1 MTPSSKKLK
10 LKHQTTISFKKLSEI
25 GVLEIVL
32 KELIRN
38 SIIEKIQLNK
48 EDEEYINQ
56 KYSNSNKIKNIDEKG
71 KNKRSNL
78 TLEAQNKQSL
88 TREFKWQ
95 KWCMDNFRN
104 RIEEY
109 FLDKK
114 PFLDKYTYSII
125 RVKNEGLSQELYLR
139 IKEKESDFYKIAK
152 EYSEGIEQKTGG
164 LIGPVNLK
172 NPHPIIS
179 NLLKV
184 SQNNQLWPPKKI
196 NQWWVIIRLEE
207 KRLATLDSSLRTT
220 LSLELGEDYIK
231 DQFLNYKKEL

>member
-1 MTPSSKKLK
+1 MTLSSEKLK
-10 LKHQTTISFKKLSEI
+10 LKNPTNISFKKLSEI

-32 KELIRN
+32 KELIKD
-38 SIIEKIQLNK
+38 SITEKIELNK
-48 EDEEYINQ
+48 EDEEYINH
-56 KYSNSNKIKNIDEKG
+56 KYYNSNQIKKIDEKE
-71 KNKRSNL
+71 KYKRNNL
-78 TLEAQNKQSL
+78 TLEAQYKKSL
-88 TREFKWQ
+88 TRELKWE

-152 EYSEGIEQKTGG
+152 EYSEGVEQQTGG
-164 LIGPVNLK
+164 LIGPVNLN

-196 NQWWVIIRLEE
+196 NKWWVIIRLEE
-207 KRLATLDSSLRTT
+207 KIIATLDSNIRTA

-231 DQFLNYKKEL
+231 GKFLDYKKEL

>member
-1 MTPSSKKLK
+1 MTLSSKKLK

-38 SIIEKIQLNK
+38 TIIEKIQLNK

-56 KYSNSNKIKNIDEKG
+56 KYYNSNQIKKIDEKE
-71 KNKRSNL
+71 KNKKSYL
-78 TLEAQNKQSL
+78 TLEAQYKQSL
-88 TREFKWQ
+88 KREFKWQ

-109 FLDKK
+109 FIDKK

-139 IKEKESDFYKIAK
+139 IKEKESDFYNIAQ
-152 EYSEGIEQKTGG
+152 EYSA
-164 LIGPVNLK
+164 V
-172 NPHPIIS
+172 
-179 NLLKV
+179 
-184 SQNNQLWPPKKI
+184 
-196 NQWWVIIRLEE
+196 
-207 KRLATLDSSLRTT
+207 
-220 LSLELGEDYIK
+220 
-231 DQFLNYKKEL
+231 F